1 LDHHNTLPL
10 PKAYSRDQIIVITG
24 GGTGL
29 GRMMAEGLVINGA
42 KVYIIGRRAE
52 MLEKAVREINA
63 ESVGEGQVFS
73 WVFPALID
81 FLLSV
86 G

>member
-1 LDHHNTLPL
+1 
-10 PKAYSRDQIIVITG
+10 
-24 GGTGL
+24 
-29 GRMMAEGLVINGA
+29 MMAEGLVINGA